1 MGTYDIIAQSI
12 GIVAMA
18 MNILS
23 YQQKK
28 QKNIIIMQLFGTS
41 LFAVNMFMIGA
52 VAGGFLN
59 LIAALRAVVYSNR
72 KFFRADKLA
81 VVFGFGALYLT
92 AYALSF
98 LVFDKEPT
106 LVNFIVEFLPLIGM
120 FSTGIGFYLNKAKT
134 MRKMGLI
141 SSPSWLVYNVYNF
154 ALGGIICEIL
164 AMFSIVI
171 GMIRHDREKDKQC

>member
-1 MGTYDIIAQSI
+1 MEAYDIIAQSI

-18 MNILS
+18 MIILS
-23 YQQKK
+23 FQQKS
-28 QKNIIIMQLFGTS
+28 QKNIIIMQLCGNV

-59 LIAALRAVVYSNR
+59 LIGACRAFVYTNR
-72 KFFRADKLA
+72 KTFRADKL
-81 VVFGFGALYLT
+81 VWFFVFGVFYIL

-106 LVNFIVEFLPLIGM
+106 LFNFIIEFLPLIGM
-120 FSTGIGFYLNKAKT
+120 FSTGIAFYLNTPKT
-134 MRKMGLI
+134 MRQMGLI
-141 SSPSWLVYNVYNF
+141 SSPSWLIYNVFNF

-171 GMIRHDREKDKQC
+171 GMIRHDRKNG

>member
-1 MGTYDIIAQSI
+1 MEPYDIIAQSI

-28 QKNIIIMQLFGTS
+28 QRNIIIMQLCGTS

-59 LIAALRAVVYSNR
+59 CIGAIRAVVYSNR
-72 KFFRADKLA
+72 KTFRADKPA
-81 VVFGFGALYLT
+81 WVFGFGVLYLA
-92 AYALSF
+92 AYAMSF

-106 LVNFIVEFLPLIGM
+106 LVNFIIEFLPLIGM
-120 FSTGIGFYLNKAKT
+120 FSTGFGFYLDRADT

-141 SSPSWLVYNVYNF
+141 SSPSWLVYNIYNF

-171 GMIRHDREKDKQC
+171 GIIRHDRKRD

>member
-1 MGTYDIIAQSI
+1 MEAYDIIAQSI

-23 YQQKK
+23 YQQKN
-28 QKNIIIMQLFGTS
+28 QKNIIIMQLCGTS

-59 LIAALRAVVYSNR
+59 LIGALRAIVYSNR
-72 KFFRADKLA
+72 KTFRADKLFW
-81 VVFGFGALYLT
+81 VFGFGALYIT

-106 LVNFIVEFLPLIGM
+106 VINFIIEFLPLIGM
-120 FSTGIGFYLNKAKT
+120 FSTGIAFYLDKAKV
-134 MRKMGLI
+134 MRQMGLV
-141 SSPSWLVYNVYNF
+141 SSPSWLIYNVFNF

-171 GMIRHDREKDKQC
+171 GMIRHDRKRD

>member
-1 MGTYDIIAQSI
+1 MDAYDIIAQSI

-18 MNILS
+18 LNILS

-28 QKNIIIMQLFGTS
+28 QRNIILMQLCGTS

-59 LIAALRAVVYSNR
+59 LIGALRAVVYSNR
-72 KFFRADKLA
+72 KAFRADKLFW
-81 VVFGFGALYLT
+81 VFGFGALYVI

-98 LVFDKEPT
+98 LAFDKEPT
-106 LVNFIVEFLPLIGM
+106 LFNFIIEFLPLIGM
-120 FSTGIGFYLNKAKT
+120 FSTGIAFYLDRAKI
-134 MRKMGLI
+134 MRRMGLV
-141 SSPSWLVYNVYNF
+141 SSPSWLIYNICNF

-171 GMIRHDREKDKQC
+171 GIIRHDRKKD